1 MTKRKRERNYSE
13 GTGPTTTDFYNTAK
27 EIQNRSGSAVGA
39 AATKDRRL
47 RDYFGISVAV
57 AILAWNLMTVYGQL
71 PGNGIVAHFLRALH
85 FMKVYPKQDE
95 GSATAGGSGGAIDP
109 KTWRKYSWPMI
120 YGISLLEQH
129 VVRDVTHFCFV
140 LVEFHG

>member
-1 MTKRKRERNYSE
+1 MTEQKRERKNSE
-13 GTGPTTTDFYNTAK
+13 GTRPTATDFYNAAK

-57 AILAWNLMTVYGQL
+57 AILAWNLMTTYGHL
-71 PGNGIVAHFLRALH
+71 PADGTIAHFLRALH

-95 GSATAGGSGGAIDP
+95 GSAAAGGS
-109 KTWRKYSWPMI
+109 S
-120 YGISLLEQH
+120 
-129 VVRDVTHFCFV
+129 
-140 LVEFHG
+140 